1 MATSTG
7 HPSRQCATPDTVWHA
22 CAAVDG
28 CIIVIEEFPKRS
40 KSIQVD
46 DEVPDR
52 WPQFRMFLPNKG
64 GLEDMGSALL

>member
-1 MATSTG
+1 
-7 HPSRQCATPDTVWHA
+7 
-22 CAAVDG
+22 VDG